1 MNLEENRRAF
11 PIPHQLAD
19 ELAGG
24 LQNLIVCT
32 GTKDFGPIYPGNE
45 DLGGFYFS
53 YPRRFAKNR
62 SNLARILALKN
73 GKRRIEWYNYRK
85 GYGMRLTTTELL
97 ETADN
102 IEPADLES
110 VWWEHTAC
118 AVRPPWIIDAF
129 KSRVKLGKVFT
140 TRGVD
145 ENFSRDEIRACIKRH
160 AAGDWGDICEEDR
173 KTNEESLDE
182 RNPRRV
188 MSAYKLSGERVLWVI
203 TEWNWEATTVLM
215 PDEY

>member
-1 MNLEENRRAF
+1 MNPEENRRAF

-24 LQNLIVCT
+24 LENLIVCT

-53 YPRRFAKNR
+53 YPR
-62 SNLARILALKN
+62 
-73 GKRRIEWYNYRK
+73 
-85 GYGMRLTTTELL
+85 GYGMRLSSTELL

-118 AVRPPWIIDAF
+118 AVRPPWIIEAF

-160 AAGDWGDICEEDR
+160 AAGDWGDICEEDK

-188 MSAYKLSGERVLWVI
+188 MSAYKLSGERVLWII
-203 TEWNWEATTVLM
+203 TEWNREATTVLM